1 MDIFKFLK
9 FKIFLLCIN
18 TALLYAHG
26 IAEEQIAHLTYHIEH
41 FYEEEAEIEDE
52 DYLLDTK
59 QNIKKTI
66 SEELAMLYFERGQL
80 YQKRHLF
87 DEAFNDYLFLLDEKR
102 DLKIVNLALAELLF
116 EHDFFHLSLI
126 YVNKFLEFQENH
138 IKALETKAKA
148 LEALGFYSESIAI
161 YQNVISLA
169 LENKKNVTDI
179 SPSPSHFI
187 ALASVLEKRNFRYDK
202 MLALRYLQLGIDML
216 GELPSLRDV
225 YIEFA
230 ISNKQYNEALVK
242 IDEFLKESSASITI
256 KYLLKKAEINLL
268 FKCYEDAVLYYQNA
282 KINNAQFSKRHISM
296 NRRYFEDFYLLCS
309 TNLFEISNKTKNNKL

>member
-1 MDIFKFLK
+1 
-9 FKIFLLCIN
+9 
-18 TALLYAHG
+18 
-26 IAEEQIAHLTYHIEH
+26 
-41 FYEEEAEIEDE
+41 
-52 DYLLDTK
+52 
-59 QNIKKTI
+59 
-66 SEELAMLYFERGQL
+66 
-80 YQKRHLF
+80 
-87 DEAFNDYLFLLDEKR
+87 
-102 DLKIVNLALAELLF
+102 
-116 EHDFFHLSLI
+116 
-126 YVNKFLEFQENH
+126 
-138 IKALETKAKA
+138 
-148 LEALGFYSESIAI
+148 
-161 YQNVISLA
+161 
-169 LENKKNVTDI
+169 
-179 SPSPSHFI
+179 
-187 ALASVLEKRNFRYDK
+187 

-242 IDEFLKESSASITI
+242 IYEFLKESSASITI

>member
-18 TALLYAHG
+18 TTLLYAHG

-87 DEAFNDYLFLLDEKR
+87 DEAFNDYLFLLDEKQ

-126 YVNKFLEFQENH
+126 YVNKFLEFENNH
-138 IKALETKAKA
+138 IKGLECKAKT
-148 LEALGFYSESIAI
+148 LEALGFYNESIAI

-169 LENKKNVTDI
+169 LENKKNFMHI
-179 SPSPSHFI
+179 KPSHFI
-187 ALASVLEKRNFRYDK
+187 ALASVLEKRNFRNDK
-202 MLALRYLQLGIDML
+202 MSALKYLQLGIDML
-216 GELPSLRDV
+216 GKLPSLQDAYV
-225 YIEFA
+225 EFA

-242 IDEFLKESSASITI
+242 IDEILNKRTTSITI
-256 KYLLKKAEINLL
+256 KYLLKKAEINIL
-268 FKCYEDAVLYYQNA
+268 FNCYKEAFLYYQNA
-282 KINNAQFSKRHISM
+282 KINNAQFSKRLISM
-296 NRRYFEDFYLLCS
+296 NRGYFDDFYLLC
-309 TNLFEISNKTKNNKL
+309 NANYFEINSF